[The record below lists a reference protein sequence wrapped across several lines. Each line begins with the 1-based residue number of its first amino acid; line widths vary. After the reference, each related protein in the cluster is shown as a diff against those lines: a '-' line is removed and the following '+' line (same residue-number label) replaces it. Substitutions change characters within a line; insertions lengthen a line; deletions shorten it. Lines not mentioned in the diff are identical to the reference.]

1 MERNDLTQPICFF
14 QCALFNVV
22 LRLFFIFLDNIL
34 MSYELR
40 VMNYFRTTIKTLILL
55 LLWQTSVQLVTQA
68 QDIQGQAI
76 KFGRVLK
83 LVESFYVDTVNI
95 NKLTERAITEML
107 STLDPHSIYISKDE
121 MAEMNQPLEG
131 NFEGIGI
138 SFNVFQDTLVVMT
151 TIPGGPSEKVGLR
164 PGDRIIKVDAKNIAK
179 IGLKTADVF
188 KLLRG
193 DKGTKVNLTV
203 LRKGEHN
210 PLEFTIIR
218 DKIPIFSLDASFM
231 LNKET
236 AYIKLNKFA
245 ATTIDEYKEAMKS
258 LNANAKV
265 KSLVLDLRGNG
276 GGFLGAAYEL
286 ANQFLDEK
294 KLIVY
299 TEGTH
304 SPRRDYFSTT
314 RGDFVNGNLVILID
328 EGSASASEIVSGAIQ
343 DWDRGVLIGRRSF
356 GKGLVQQPF
365 PLNDGS
371 MIRLTTAHYYT
382 PAGRNIQKPYKEDI
396 KDYRNEYI
404 KRYERGEM
412 FNKDSISL
420 PDSLM
425 MRTLVTKRKVYGG
438 GGIMPDLFIPL
449 DTSRYYRY
457 FNNLVRKNV
466 LFPFV
471 VGFIDRNRDQLKAQY
486 KTFTD
491 FKNNF
496 QVTDTLMAI
505 LIKAGEKEGI
515 KRDDE
520 SLKISGAIIA
530 RQIRALV
537 ARDLYEAGC
546 YYQIML
552 EDDKEV
558 KKAIEILSDQKGF
571 DQYLNK
577 VEEKKGFFSKLFSHK
592 KV

>member
-404 KRYERGEM
+404 KRFEKGEM

-425 MRTLVTKRKVYGG
+425 KRTLVTKRKVYGG

>member
-1 MERNDLTQPICFF
+1 MNNF
-14 QCALFNVV
+14 CAAK
-22 LRLFFIFLDNIL
+22 
-34 MSYELR
+34 
-40 VMNYFRTTIKTLILL
+40 KTLL
-55 LLWQTSVQLVTQA
+55 LLLLLTSGRLVTQA

-76 KFGRVLK
+76 KFGRVLN
-83 LVESFYVDTVNI
+83 LIERFYVDTSNV
-95 NKLTERAITEML
+95 NKLTESAISEML

-121 MAEMNQPLEG
+121 VAEMNQPLEG

-138 SFNVFQDTLVVMT
+138 SFNVFQDTLMVMT
-151 TIPGGPSEKVGLR
+151 TIPGGPSEQVGLR
-164 PGDRIIKVDAKNIAK
+164 PGDRIVKVDAKNVAN
-179 IGLKTADVF
+179 IGLKTPDVF

-193 DKGTKVNLTV
+193 DKGTIVNLTV
-203 LRKGEHN
+203 IRKGEKV

-258 LNANAKV
+258 LNTNAKV
-265 KSLVLDLRGNG
+265 KNLVLDLRGNG

-299 TEGTH
+299 TEGSH
-304 SPRRDYFSTT
+304 SPRRDYYSTT
-314 RGDFVNGNLVILID
+314 RGDFVQGNLIVLID

-382 PAGRNIQKPYKEDI
+382 PAGRNIQKPYKDDI
-396 KDYRNEYI
+396 KNYRNEYF
-404 KRYERGEM
+404 KRFEKGEM
-412 FNKDSISL
+412 FSKDSISF

-425 MRTLVTKRKVYGG
+425 MKTLVTKRKVYAG
-438 GGIMPDLFIPL
+438 GGIMPDIFIPM
-449 DTSRYYRY
+449 DTSMYYRY

-471 VGFIDRNRDQLKAQY
+471 VGFIDINRDQLKTQY
-486 KTFTD
+486 KSVAN
-491 FKNNF
+491 FKDNF
-496 QVTDTLMAI
+496 RVTEAMMND

-520 SLKISGAIIA
+520 SLKVSGTIIA
-530 RQIRALV
+530 RQIKALV
-537 ARDLYEAGC
+537 ARDIFDTGA
-546 YYQIML
+546 YYQIMIG
-552 EDDKEV
+552 DDKEIE
-558 KKAIEILSDQKGF
+558 KALEILSDQKGF
-571 DQYLNK
+571 NRYLNK
-577 VEEKKGFFSKLFSHK
+577 
-592 KV
+592 

>member
-1 MERNDLTQPICFF
+1 
-14 QCALFNVV
+14 
-22 LRLFFIFLDNIL
+22 
-34 MSYELR
+34 
-40 VMNYFRTTIKTLILL
+40 MNYLKTAGKTLFPLFLL
-55 LLWQTSVQLVTQA
+55 LASLQLTLKA

-203 LRKGEHN
+203 LRKGEHA

-231 LNKET
+231 LDKET

-265 KSLVLDLRGNG
+265 KNLVLDLRGNG

-299 TEGTH
+299 TEGIH

-404 KRYERGEM
+404 KRFEKGEM

-425 MRTLVTKRKVYGG
+425 KRTLVTKRKVYGG
-438 GGIMPDLFIPL
+438 GGIMPDLFIPM

-457 FNNLVRKNV
+457 FNTLVRKNV

-471 VGFIDRNRDQLKAQY
+471 VGFIDKNRDQLKAQY

-496 QVTDTLMAI
+496 LVTDTMMEV

-530 RQIRALV
+530 RQIRALI
-537 ARDLYEAGC
+537 ARDLYETGC
-546 YYQIML
+546 YYQIMI

-558 KKAIEILSDQKGF
+558 KKALEILSDQKGF
-571 DQYLNK
+571 NQYLNK
-577 VEEKKGFFSKLFSHK
+577 VEESKGFFSKLFSHK
-592 KV
+592 KN